1 VFPPKT
7 QMQCS
12 ADKSQM
18 LTIVLLARSSKQAL
32 PTAGFG
38 TACSFRQICANL
50 NIAAGYNGRSKG
62 GIQLSTILKAY
73 LENEVALKRYL
84 RRFIKSREG
93 ADDLA
98 QETFVRAFAAE
109 SKHLVVSPK
118 AFLFKVAKNL
128 ALNELAKQSSATTEP
143 LGDFEGEEVLEDS
156 SQAAVDDAV
165 DSRERIRVLARAI
178 AALPP
183 QCAKVFILRK
193 MQGLSQKEIA
203 ARLDISVRTVENH
216 VALGL
221 VRCKAYMRA
230 QGCAPDRGGGI
241 SRISEPAS
249 EAFVKAKM
257 AE

>member
-1 VFPPKT
+1 
-7 QMQCS
+7 M
-12 ADKSQM
+12 
-18 LTIVLLARSSKQAL
+18 
-32 PTAGFG
+32 
-38 TACSFRQICANL
+38 
-50 NIAAGYNGRSKG
+50 
-62 GIQLSTILKAY
+62 STILEAY
-73 LENEVALKRYL
+73 LENEKALKRFL

-98 QETFVRAFAAE
+98 QEAFLRAFAAE
-109 SKHLVVSPK
+109 TGRSIQSPK
-118 AFLFKVAKNL
+118 AFLFKVARNL
-128 ALNELAKQSSATTEP
+128 ALNELAKQSSAATEP
-143 LGDFEGEEVLEDS
+143 LGDFEGQEVLEDS

-165 DSRERIRVLARAI
+165 DGRERIRMLARAI

-230 QGCAPDRGGGI
+230 HGGASDQGL

-249 EAFVKAKM
+249 KALVKAKVV
-257 AE
+257 E

>member
-1 VFPPKT
+1 
-7 QMQCS
+7 MS
-12 ADKSQM
+12 
-18 LTIVLLARSSKQAL
+18 
-32 PTAGFG
+32 
-38 TACSFRQICANL
+38 
-50 NIAAGYNGRSKG
+50 NI
-62 GIQLSTILKAY
+62 LDAY
-73 LENEVALKRYL
+73 LENEAALKRFL

-93 ADDLA
+93 VDDLA
-98 QETFVRAFAAE
+98 QEAFLRAFAAE
-109 SKHLVVSPK
+109 SGRLILSPK

-128 ALNELAKQSSATTEP
+128 ALNEIAKQSSVTIAP
-143 LGDFEGEEVLEDS
+143 LGDFEGEEVLVDS

-165 DSRERIRVLARAI
+165 DGRERIRMLARAI

-230 QGCAPDRGGGI
+230 HGVTSDQESAQMSERAP
-241 SRISEPAS
+241 A
-249 EAFVKAKM
+249 AFVKAKM
-257 AE
+257 VE

>member
-1 VFPPKT
+1 
-7 QMQCS
+7 M
-12 ADKSQM
+12 
-18 LTIVLLARSSKQAL
+18 
-32 PTAGFG
+32 
-38 TACSFRQICANL
+38 
-50 NIAAGYNGRSKG
+50 
-62 GIQLSTILKAY
+62 STILETY
-73 LENEVALKRYL
+73 LENEKPLKRFL

-93 ADDLA
+93 VDDLA
-98 QETFVRAFAAE
+98 QEAFLRAFAAE
-109 SKHLVVSPK
+109 TGRLIESPK

-128 ALNELAKQSSATTEP
+128 ALNELARRSSAATEP
-143 LGDFEGEEVLEDS
+143 LGDFEGQDVLEDS

-165 DSRERIRVLARAI
+165 DGRERVRMLARAI

-203 ARLDISVRTVENH
+203 ARLNISVRTVENH

-230 QGCAPDRGGGI
+230 NGGASDQGGGGA
-241 SRISEPAS
+241 RLSEPAPQ
-249 EAFVKAKM
+249 AFVKAKV